1 MEKHSVSK
9 LIGSPPGYVGY
20 GEGGQLTEAVRKKPY
35 SVILFDE
42 VEKAHPDVFNMLL
55 QVLDDG
61 FLTDSQGKK
70 VNFKNTVII
79 LTSNIG
85 ASKIDK
91 KHNLG
96 FSTNKNEV
104 EDDYERIKSIIDE
117 ELKQNFKPEFLN
129 RLDEIVIFNSL
140 GEKEIQKISQFL
152 LDELSER
159 LKKKDINVSFTN
171 KVVKYI
177 SKNGL
182 QRIGRASC
190 RERV

>member
-1 MEKHSVSK
+1 MS
-9 LIGSPPGYVGY
+9 
-20 GEGGQLTEAVRKKPY
+20 
-35 SVILFDE
+35 
-42 VEKAHPDVFNMLL
+42 
-55 QVLDDG
+55 
-61 FLTDSQGKK
+61 KK

-171 KVVKYI
+171 KVVKYV
-177 SKNGL
+177 SKNGFDKKYEARPIERFIKKKIENLLTDEILSGNIKEKELIEIDVVRDKIKIIKNSEKEL
-182 QRIGRASC
+182 QK
-190 RERV
+190 VN